1 MCEARVIVC
10 AVQLFN
16 LIRESLKNKAGTLIY
31 CAIAED
37 PFQYKGISLS
47 TEA

>member
-1 MCEARVIVC
+1 MCEVQVIVC

-16 LIRESLKNKAGTLIY
+16 LVRESLKNKAGALIY
-31 CAIAED
+31 CAISED
-37 PFQYKGISLS
+37 PFQYKGISL